1 MSVPSLSSQTAS
13 TQNSYIT
20 LWPHKKGNFHQGHE
34 KAWLSCF
41 EKQELLLILIIIFIA
56 LWYTLGYCLIFMN
69 IDNNH

>member
-1 MSVPSLSSQTAS
+1 MSVPSLSSKTAS
-13 TQNSYIT
+13 TQNSYIP
-20 LWPHKKGNFHQGHE
+20 LWPHKKGTFHQGHE

-69 IDNNH
+69 TDNNH